1 VRELLLVLVAA
12 VYAAVTGILP
22 AQVPAEP
29 GSAGTGAPTL
39 LQRLTVMEPIED
51 LTYDRDE
58 FGSGWG
64 DLDHDGCNTREE
76 VMFRDLLWTER
87 EDGCNVVEGTLR
99 DPYASNVV
107 RYDEAVDPQAVQI
120 DHVYPLKRAWLYGAR
135 EWKPEKRKRFANDPL
150 NLLAVDGPTNGRKSD
165 QGPETWLLPVNPN
178 RPLAKQTVLVNRAY
192 ECSWSRRY
200 VQVAWKWRLGIS
212 PRDEAVLANTLER
225 CRGRR

>member
-1 VRELLLVLVAA
+1 VRELLLALLTA
-12 VYAAVTGILP
+12 VYAAAVGILP
-22 AQVPAEP
+22 PTGAPDP
-29 GSAGTGAPTL
+29 GPAGTGAPTL
-39 LQRLTVMEPIED
+39 LQRLTVMEPVED

-64 DLDHDGCNTREE
+64 DLDGDGCNTREE
-76 VMFRDLLWTER
+76 VMWRDLLWAKR

-99 DPYASNVV
+99 DPYTWTLI
-107 RYDEAVDPQAVQI
+107 RYDEAVNAQTVQV

-135 EWKPEKRKRFANDPL
+135 GWSEEKRKRFANDEL

-178 RPLAKQTVLVNRAY
+178 RPLVRQTVLVNRAY

-200 VQVAWKWRLGIS
+200 VQVAAKWRLGIS
-212 PRDEAVLANTLER
+212 PRDEAVLADTLER